1 MKSGVKTVVN
11 TADINRLDK
20 DIYINLL
27 NKYKERME
35 NAKYFSDKIHIQSE
49 LKKEEEY
56 QKLTESE
63 KKEIFKEIM

>member
-1 MKSGVKTVVN
+1 LGHSRDTN
-11 TADINRLDK
+11 NK
-20 DIYINLL
+20 DNNIIYINLL
-27 NKYKERME
+27 NKYKERMK
-35 NAKYFSDKIHIQSE
+35 NARYFSDKIYIQSE